1 MAEQIQL
8 SYINTTDSGIN
19 MIVSWL
25 RFNGSQPIN
34 FHELTTNQYNTYYPK
49 LGLMLLAYL
58 MCCGYLSFNLCKR
71 TTSHDEYKI
80 LPGPNGTSKKYA
92 TNHWKIIKTKKGPC
106 FIFSGAFLFFLTLM
120 GIISTG
126 FIFPLHKTVD

>member
-34 FHELTTNQYNTYYPK
+34 FHELTTNQYNTYY
-49 LGLMLLAYL
+49 
-58 MCCGYLSFNLCKR
+58 
-71 TTSHDEYKI
+71 T
-80 LPGPNGTSKKYA
+80 
-92 TNHWKIIKTKKGPC
+92 
-106 FIFSGAFLFFLTLM
+106 
-120 GIISTG
+120 STG
-126 FIFPLHKTVD
+126 GE